1 MVAKL
6 ESDTPGGRTGWTG
19 SGALGG
25 RYAETETG
33 AGAGAGAGVQTDA
46 PGWCVAC
53 TWVWSIFD
61 LGLFCLSHISD
72 HKLTCFG

>member
-1 MVAKL
+1 MDGGNLK
-6 ESDTPGGRTGWTG
+6 SDTPGGRTGWTG
-19 SGALGG
+19 SGAPGG
-25 RYAETETG
+25 RDAGTGTG
-33 AGAGAGAGVQTDA
+33 ARVGVKTDV
-46 PGWCVAC
+46 PVWCVAC